1 VIVHRIHTV
10 LRLLLPAALLAA
22 VLAPVAAGPAL
33 AGTHTAA
40 GVKTLTGKFRD
51 GATYLI
57 QVPAN
62 WNGTLFLYSHGYVV
76 PGTSNPGHGR
86 R

>member
-1 VIVHRIHTV
+1 MHRIHRV

-33 AGTHTAA
+33 AGTSAAA
-40 GVKTLTGKFRD
+40 GVKTLTGKFPD

-57 QVPAN
+57 QVPSN
-62 WNGTLFLYSHGYVV
+62 WNGTLFLYSHG
-76 PGTSNPGHGR
+76 
-86 R
+86 